1 MGFLSDNC
9 TFKPLSKAILTSCSS
24 FSCGNVDLDN
34 FFTNKSIKYEEE
46 LLGKSY
52 CFVLDD
58 SPCVIVCA
66 FTISNDS
73 IDTYILP
80 NSRSKKVKNPI
91 PHEKHMRRYPS
102 VLIGKLGVNIHY
114 SNKGIGTEL
123 MNFIKSWFV
132 SPSNK
137 TGCRYII
144 VDAYNND
151 KMLNYYINNG
161 FEFLFS
167 TERQEIEYVY
177 KNENEKLNTRFMYF
191 DLIKCISNI
200 L

>member
-80 NSRSKKVKNPI
+80 NSRSKKVKI
-91 PHEKHMRRYPS
+91 LFHM
-102 VLIGKLGVNIHY
+102 KNI
-114 SNKGIGTEL
+114 
-123 MNFIKSWFV
+123 
-132 SPSNK
+132 
-137 TGCRYII
+137 
-144 VDAYNND
+144 
-151 KMLNYYINNG
+151 
-161 FEFLFS
+161 
-167 TERQEIEYVY
+167 
-177 KNENEKLNTRFMYF
+177 
-191 DLIKCISNI
+191 
-200 L
+200 

>member
-91 PHEKHMRRYPS
+91 P
-102 VLIGKLGVNIHY
+102 
-114 SNKGIGTEL
+114 
-123 MNFIKSWFV
+123 V
-132 SPSNK
+132 SYTHLTLPTNS
-137 TGCRYII
+137 R
-144 VDAYNND
+144 V
-151 KMLNYYINNG
+151 
-161 FEFLFS
+161 
-167 TERQEIEYVY
+167 
-177 KNENEKLNTRFMYF
+177 
-191 DLIKCISNI
+191 
-200 L
+200 

>member
-73 IDTYILP
+73 IDTYCWIF
-80 NSRSKKVKNPI
+80 KKKI
-91 PHEKHMRRYPS
+91 SFYGT
-102 VLIGKLGVNIHY
+102 IQNIHKQ
-114 SNKGIGTEL
+114 SLTVT
-123 MNFIKSWFV
+123 S
-132 SPSNK
+132 
-137 TGCRYII
+137 
-144 VDAYNND
+144 
-151 KMLNYYINNG
+151 
-161 FEFLFS
+161 
-167 TERQEIEYVY
+167 
-177 KNENEKLNTRFMYF
+177 
-191 DLIKCISNI
+191 
-200 L
+200 

>member
-132 SPSNK
+132 SPSN
-137 TGCRYII
+137 
-144 VDAYNND
+144 
-151 KMLNYYINNG
+151 L
-161 FEFLFS
+161 S
-167 TERQEIEYVY
+167 
-177 KNENEKLNTRFMYF
+177 
-191 DLIKCISNI
+191 LIHI
-200 L
+200 